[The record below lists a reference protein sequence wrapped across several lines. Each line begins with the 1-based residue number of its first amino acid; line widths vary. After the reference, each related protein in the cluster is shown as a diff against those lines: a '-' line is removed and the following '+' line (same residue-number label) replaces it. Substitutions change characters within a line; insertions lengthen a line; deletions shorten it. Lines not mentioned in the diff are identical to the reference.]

1 MELEISGVRRRSTR
15 RREVFIVVLLVVL
28 FSVAAFLI
36 GYFAMKAEEN
46 TVICRPGDGRDGNSK
61 KPKEKYHDMFQEEV
75 KAKNIEENLRFIT
88 SEPHMAGSQ
97 RQRDLAEHIAD
108 KWRIYEFDE
117 VEMPEYEVP
126 LSLPQE
132 DNPNKVEVV
141 VNGTKK
147 LTILG
152 KLKAKPE
159 PKAKKAFDYFP
170 YFAYSPNGTVEGELV
185 FIKEG
190 SEDDINL
197 LFNRTN
203 VSLTNK
209 IVIVRGI
216 YARTDLAVS
225 LGAIGA
231 LVFPD
236 VHSSRPNDTYPYTS
250 KISGDAVFEKPEAA
264 NFGDPLTPGIP
275 SIEGMYR
282 GPKNLTA
289 FAAIPTQP
297 ISYNDALKLLSHLQ
311 SNVVPEEWRKELNV
325 PFRNATGLNSS
336 DTIVRLSVNNV
347 VKIKS
352 IYNVIGTVYGREEPD
367 RYVLIGSHRDAWFL
381 GAADPSSGT
390 AALLEISRAVSKM
403 LREGWRPRR
412 TLKFCSWGAEEFG
425 LIGSIEWVEQNQ
437 KILSDRAV
445 VYLNTDVAVGGNYVL
460 ATQNCPLLSTAIFD
474 WAKKVKDPNAHGNKT
489 SLYDI
494 MVERMPSP
502 NNPSEPYVVPYLFLS
517 DYFPFYMYL
526 GIPSADFSYFYGPGM
541 ELYPVYHTQEDNF
554 YWMKTFIDP
563 KFEFHEAVTKFEGGL
578 LIELSDISILPFDV
592 KRYANALLA
601 GYKALLTKMN
611 NETLPTG
618 YIKKAVDDFMKA
630 SQAFERSKSKLN
642 SDTADP
648 LQVRMVNDQMVQIEK
663 AFISSSM
670 LSDIFLS
677 RHLFFSTNSPFPG
690 VLKAF
695 KEGSINEV
703 KMQMTL
709 VVEAI
714 SSAAKILQPLP
725 SA

>member
-1 MELEISGVRRRSTR
+1 MYHCYFLCRLI
-15 RREVFIVVLLVVL
+15 L
-28 FSVAAFLI
+28 AF
-36 GYFAMKAEEN
+36 
-46 TVICRPGDGRDGNSK
+46 V
-61 KPKEKYHDMFQEEV
+61 
-75 KAKNIEENLRFIT
+75 
-88 SEPHMAGSQ
+88 
-97 RQRDLAEHIAD
+97 
-108 KWRIYEFDE
+108 WR
-117 VEMPEYEVP
+117 
-126 LSLPQE
+126 
-132 DNPNKVEVV
+132 
-141 VNGTKK
+141 NG
-147 LTILG
+147 I
-152 KLKAKPE
+152 E
-159 PKAKKAFDYFP
+159 PKTFLFV
-170 YFAYSPNGTVEGELV
+170 FAG
-185 FIKEG
+185 
-190 SEDDINL
+190 NL
-197 LFNRTN
+197 
-203 VSLTNK
+203 
-209 IVIVRGI
+209 
-216 YARTDLAVS
+216 
-225 LGAIGA
+225 
-231 LVFPD
+231 
-236 VHSSRPNDTYPYTS
+236 
-250 KISGDAVFEKPEAA
+250 
-264 NFGDPLTPGIP
+264 
-275 SIEGMYR
+275 
-282 GPKNLTA
+282 
-289 FAAIPTQP
+289 
-297 ISYNDALKLLSHLQ
+297 
-311 SNVVPEEWRKELNV
+311 VPEEWRKELNV

-494 MVERMPSP
+494 MVERMPSS

-517 DYFPFYMYL
+517 DYLPFYMYL

-601 GYKALLTKMN
+601 GYKALPTKMN

-618 YIKKAVDDFMKA
+618 YIQKAVYDFMKA

-670 LSDIFLS
+670 LSDIFLF
-677 RHLFFSTNSPFPG
+677 RHLFLSTNSPFPG

-695 KEGSINEV
+695 EEGSINEV

-714 SSAAKILQPLP
+714 SSAAKILQPLL